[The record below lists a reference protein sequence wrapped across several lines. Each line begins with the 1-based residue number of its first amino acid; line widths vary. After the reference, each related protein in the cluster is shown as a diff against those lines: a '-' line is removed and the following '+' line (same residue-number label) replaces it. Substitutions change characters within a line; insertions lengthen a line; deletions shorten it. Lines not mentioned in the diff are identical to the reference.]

1 MSPPDFDFVVD
12 RLPGGTVAEAGAQ
25 GLEVGGERLV
35 VVGPGRGAQFEMG
48 ARPVA
53 RGAGL
58 GEAGFRVAHVGV
70 VVLPEGAGE
79 RGGRMIAPDEVAD
92 HQVAA
97 GFEQAAPAF
106 ERGFEA
112 HEVGAAFGPQ
122 QLEMGFGEGDGA
134 HAGVADADPPGPEL
148 AGAQA
153 LQGIEVGG
161 VVVEGDD
168 LGGGVRGEQ
177 ARGRAGAA
185 ADHHIVAPYDDQT
198 ALLELASRC
207 EAISCEFENVPATA
221 LALLEQYQ
229 PVRPAAGAVR
239 ICQDRREEKA
249 FLSRAGIPVAPNQTL
264 QPGEPLPT
272 LPASLFPA
280 ILKTAREGYD
290 GKGQWTIQAADQL
303 PAALAASGVPCVLE
317 QRLALE
323 GEFSLTLARSP
334 SGAIGALPLVQ
345 NWHSGGILD
354 QTRSPAN
361 VPALEADARRIAEQ
375 LIAALD
381 YVGVLTVEFF
391 LVAGKLLVNEL
402 APRPHNSGHPSLD
415 NAECSQFELQVRALC
430 DLPLPARIAV
440 RPAMLLNLLVLLPLV
455 WFVAKWSFRPIARLT
470 RAVHELEMGKQQ
482 QLVDALSQE
491 FTAVEEGIAKLTAE
505 IELLEAKLEDARG
518 RQKAMLLRSAA
529 AQSRLN
535 VQQHGQRATP
545 HSIMEKFDRME
556 RKIEEMESKAD
567 VYHPNPSLQQQ
578 FAELEADDA
587 ISRELAAMK
596 ERLQTA
602 ATKEE

>member
-1 MSPPDFDFVVD
+1 MILPPATLGMLGGGQLGRYFVMAAH
-12 RLPGGTVAEAGAQ
+12 RLGYK
-25 GLEVGGERLV
+25 
-35 VVGPGRGAQFEMG
+35 
-48 ARPVA
+48 
-53 RGAGL
+53 
-58 GEAGFRVAHVGV
+58 V
-70 VVLPEGAGE
+70 VVLD
-79 RGGRMIAPDEVAD
+79 PD
-92 HQVAA
+92 
-97 GFEQAAPAF
+97 PAS
-106 ERGFEA
+106 
-112 HEVGAAFGPQ
+112 
-122 QLEMGFGEGDGA
+122 
-134 HAGVADADPPGPEL
+134 
-148 AGAQA
+148 
-153 LQGIEVGG
+153 I
-161 VVVEGDD
+161 
-168 LGGGVRGEQ
+168 
-177 ARGRAGAA
+177 AGAA
-185 ADHHIVAPYDDQT
+185 ADHHIVAAYDDPT
-198 ALLELASRC
+198 ALHDLASRC
-207 EAISCEFENVPATA
+207 AAVTCEFENVPATA

-264 QPGEPLPT
+264 LPGEPLPEQ
-272 LPASLFPA
+272 PDDLFPA

-317 QRLALE
+317 QRLMLE

-440 RPAMLLNLLVLLPLV
+440 RPAMLLNLLGDLWQAGTPDWAALLALPGVHLHLYG
-455 WFVAKWSFRPIARLT
+455 KGEPRPGRK
-470 RAVHELEMGKQQ
+470 MGH
-482 QLVDALSQE
+482 VTI
-491 FTAVEEGIAKLTAE
+491 TAADWPTVEETCQRVRQ
-505 IELLEAKLEDARG
+505 LLGLPPR
-518 RQKAMLLRSAA
+518 
-529 AQSRLN
+529 
-535 VQQHGQRATP
+535 
-545 HSIMEKFDRME
+545 
-556 RKIEEMESKAD
+556 
-567 VYHPNPSLQQQ
+567 
-578 FAELEADDA
+578 
-587 ISRELAAMK
+587 
-596 ERLQTA
+596 
-602 ATKEE
+602 